1 MESFGESDLPNETSC
16 HTIYEGGLTCA
27 AELQDTNRQPLR
39 PIDGCIS
46 EPVSG
51 PSAVRLELLGGFR
64 VVINGRPSTRPL
76 NARQQQLLAYL
87 ALNTSSA
94 PVPRQQIAGQLWPDS
109 VDAQALTN
117 LRREWHHLRE
127 GWSELKTIV
136 DAGTRTLAWRTGKQ
150 PELDVSDFEQAS
162 DRGLHGDRP
171 GLEQAARLYR
181 GDLLPECSAEWV
193 DADRERLRRQAV
205 RVLTRLVEL
214 LEQER
219 AYGDA
224 IERGQQLLSIDPL
237 NEPAWCALMRCHAR
251 RGERATA
258 LHLYQRCASL
268 LKKELDVEPSAATR
282 RSYREILDL
291 VEDEPA
297 RGARSSP
304 YRLVSAGGAGRGMVA
319 AAPDVA
325 GCERR
330 RSAAAVDSRRR
341 WHRQDAPRRRTQRV
355 VRIARGDRRHD
366 ALLCERRTPGLRTD
380 RGMAASEAL
389 RPTLMALDAVW
400 LTDIARI
407 RPEVLVARPD
417 VAAPGPTLEAWQR
430 ARFFDALSQAFQAA
444 APVLLVVDDLQW
456 SDADTLDWLHYFLGS
471 TSGTPSLVLGTAR
484 AEEEQDNPPLGA
496 LLADLNR
503 LERLRV
509 VSLGPLDEVASAELA
524 DAVAEH
530 RLDPESQARTFRETE
545 GHPLFIVER
554 GRMESSGE
562 ARRDTT
568 LSRRVQSVVA
578 ARLERLS
585 SDARAVAEVAAAI
598 GRDFSFEILAQASDL
613 EEDAV
618 VRALDELWR
627 RHIVR
632 VQAGELWDFS
642 HDRIREVAYGLIG
655 PAQTRLVHRRI
666 AQALERTFASDL
678 DRVSA
683 PIATHLDRGGQPV
696 RAIPFLERAAQ
707 AAIRVSAIEEGI
719 RCLTYALS
727 SSIRRRRDAIATS
740 VSCPFAPRCQAC

>member
-1 MESFGESDLPNETSC
+1 M
-16 HTIYEGGLTCA
+16 
-27 AELQDTNRQPLR
+27 
-39 PIDGCIS
+39 
-46 EPVSG
+46 
-51 PSAVRLELLGGFR
+51 
-64 VVINGRPSTRPL
+64 
-76 NARQQQLLAYL
+76 
-87 ALNTSSA
+87 
-94 PVPRQQIAGQLWPDS
+94 
-109 VDAQALTN
+109 
-117 LRREWHHLRE
+117 
-127 GWSELKTIV
+127 
-136 DAGTRTLAWRTGKQ
+136 
-150 PELDVSDFEQAS
+150 
-162 DRGLHGDRP
+162 
-171 GLEQAARLYR
+171 
-181 GDLLPECSAEWV
+181 
-193 DADRERLRRQAV
+193 
-205 RVLTRLVEL
+205 
-214 LEQER
+214 
-219 AYGDA
+219 YGDA

-258 LHLYQRCASL
+258 HLYERCASP

-297 RGARSSP
+297 AA
-304 YRLVSAGGAGRGMVA
+304 LVLPRTASYPLVGRDAEWSQLRRTWQAASAGEQQLLLIRG
-319 AAPDVA
+319 VA
-325 GCERR
+325 GIGKTRLAEELSEWCGSRGVTVVTTR
-330 RSAAAVDSRRR
+330 CYASGGRLAYAPIAA
-341 WHRQDAPRRRTQRV
+341 WLQ
-355 VRIARGDRRHD
+355 
-366 ALLCERRTPGLRTD
+366 
-380 RGMAASEAL
+380 SEAL

-484 AEEEQDNPPLGA
+484 AEEEQDNPPLRAAPCGPESA
-496 LLADLNR
+496 RAAA
-503 LERLRV
+503 V

-598 GRDFSFEILAQASDL
+598 GRDFSFEILAQASDS

-642 HDRIREVAYGLIG
+642 HDRIREVAYGLSDQRKRASSIG
-655 PAQTRLVHRRI
+655 ASRRRSSGRLRRI
-666 AQALERTFASDL
+666 SIASVRRSPHISIAEASRFVRFRFSSARRKRRFACRRS
-678 DRVSA
+678 RKASA
-683 PIATHLDRGGQPV
+683 V
-696 RAIPFLERAAQ
+696 
-707 AAIRVSAIEEGI
+707 
-719 RCLTYALS
+719 
-727 SSIRRRRDAIATS
+727 
-740 VSCPFAPRCQAC
+740 